1 MHVGLDFHFV
11 MRYLKTIGNNDI
23 LPSKASVDTF
33 EDMGILCTFLKGWT
47 TCLTTFFTDLKAFLE
62 AWVVLEATEES
73 EGEEGK
79 KSGDEEQEERAT
91 RSLPMVTID
100 WGRGSGI

>member
-11 MRYLKTIGNNDI
+11 TRYLKTIGNNDI
-23 LPSKASVDTF
+23 PPSKASVDAF
-33 EDMGILCTFLKGWT
+33 EDTGILRAFLKGRT

-62 AWVVLEATEES
+62 ARVVLEVTEES

-79 KSGDEEQEERAT
+79 ESGDEEREERAT

-100 WGRGSGI
+100 WGCGSGI